1 MLETISHSLPIILAL
16 IFSFLFWAAIRIVIN
31 SLFYDKKRIKSL
43 EDEVERL
50 NSELEAYKRE
60 EFMNDEGEV

>member
-1 MLETISHSLPIILAL
+1 MIETISHSLPIILAL
-16 IFSFLFWAAIRIVIN
+16 IFSFLFWAVIRIVIN

-60 EFMNDEGEV
+60 EFHE

>member
-1 MLETISHSLPIILAL
+1 MIETISHSLPIILAL

-60 EFMNDEGEV
+60 EIHE